1 MAIIAAV
8 SDLHYHQYNNG
19 LTLDDV
25 IKVGDE
31 FIELC
36 KSTKADIV
44 IFGGDTTLSRNPTYE
59 VELAIIDFLKKLSKL
74 NIPVAFLVG
83 NHDRVYKSNF
93 KIHSLA
99 HVKLYPDDYPNIAIM
114 DQRRDYVF
122 HTENGVVAVHAV
134 PAGHK
139 PENFKLHPNIINI
152 CVFHDIV
159 MGSAMASGMPAETGL
174 SVSLF
179 DNNGFNLVLAGD
191 NHHRQ
196 ELKGLTDCQ
205 GIYLGAGLQHNWGD
219 SGDERGFT
227 VIDISPGETKL
238 KFIPSHSP
246 KFMKISWDISSIEQ
260 LIEHIKQINNWEGNI
275 IKLNISGP
283 SKLILDLDVGIWRDK
298 ISEYSKAKLL
308 DLKCDYA
315 DDKPTCV
322 IEPKNDGE
330 EWVTFLGTKINN
342 LDNID
347 IEYLKKLGLEYISAI

>member
-25 IKVGDE
+25 IRVGDE

-36 KSTKADIV
+36 KSTQADMV

-74 NIPVAFLVG
+74 NVPVAFLVG

-99 HVKLYPDDYPNIAIM
+99 HVKLYPNDYPNITIM
-114 DQRRDYVF
+114 DQRQVYLFETRYHDI
-122 HTENGVVAVHAV
+122 AIHAV

-139 PENFKLHPNIINI
+139 PENFDLYHDIANI

-179 DNNGFNLVLAGD
+179 DKKGFDLVLAGD

-219 SGDERGFT
+219 SGDVRGFT
-227 VIDISPGETKL
+227 VIDSLPGVIQL

-246 KFMKISWDISSIEQ
+246 KFIKVSWDITSIEQ

-283 SKLILDLDVGIWRDK
+283 NKLILDLDVEIWKNK

-308 DLKCDYA
+308 DMKCNYM
-315 DDKPTCV
+315 DDRPNCV
-322 IEPKNDGE
+322 VEPKNDGE
-330 EWVTFLGTKINN
+330 EWVTFLGTKVNN
-342 LDNID
+342 LENID